1 MFCLYCGNKLP
12 DNALFCNQCGR
23 GQNTTVNPVDSSYM
37 TPAAPPMTN
46 ISTDGGQVS
55 SGTMPF
61 AQEPPP
67 ESYSIPTTLGTSS
80 ILGSG
85 PREPGIATRPAQPVS
100 TQPTFRF
107 DTNAGSIIAGIGG
120 VVGLLS
126 FFFMPYLSY
135 GFITATGQQLASFG
149 YQYSSGYYGSSQQQ
163 FNGLLY
169 LWLLPVIAGIIVL
182 IAVVQLFS
190 SGGAGKKAA
199 GGWLIALAVLAIL
212 GLLGAYIYLTAQIQN
227 STSSP
232 VTLTSLI
239 GSGIWVYIIAM
250 IASIVGGILQIRT
263 NQ

>member
-23 GQNTTVNPVDSSYM
+23 GQSTTANPVDSSYM
-37 TPAAPPMTN
+37 TPAAPSMTN
-46 ISTDGGQVS
+46 TSTESGQVS
-55 SGTMPF
+55 GGTMPF

-67 ESYSIPTTLGTSS
+67 ESYSIPPTQETSS
-80 ILGSG
+80 IWGSG
-85 PREPGIATRPAQPVS
+85 QGEPGISTRPAQPA
-100 TQPTFRF
+100 FRF
-107 DTNAGSIIAGIGG
+107 DTHAGSIIAGIGG
-120 VVGLLS
+120 IVGLLS

-135 GFITATGQQLASFG
+135 GFITATGQQLANFG

-163 FNGLLY
+163 LNGLLF

-239 GSGIWVYIIAM
+239 GSGIWVFIIAM
-250 IASIVGGILQIRT
+250 IAVIVGGIIQVRSS
-263 NQ
+263 Q

>member
-1 MFCLYCGNKLP
+1 
-12 DNALFCNQCGR
+12 
-23 GQNTTVNPVDSSYM
+23 
-37 TPAAPPMTN
+37 
-46 ISTDGGQVS
+46 
-55 SGTMPF
+55 
-61 AQEPPP
+61 
-67 ESYSIPTTLGTSS
+67 
-80 ILGSG
+80 
-85 PREPGIATRPAQPVS
+85 
-100 TQPTFRF
+100 
-107 DTNAGSIIAGIGG
+107 
-120 VVGLLS
+120 
-126 FFFMPYLSY
+126 MPYLSY

-250 IASIVGGILQIRT
+250 IASIVGGILQIRSS
-263 NQ
+263 Q